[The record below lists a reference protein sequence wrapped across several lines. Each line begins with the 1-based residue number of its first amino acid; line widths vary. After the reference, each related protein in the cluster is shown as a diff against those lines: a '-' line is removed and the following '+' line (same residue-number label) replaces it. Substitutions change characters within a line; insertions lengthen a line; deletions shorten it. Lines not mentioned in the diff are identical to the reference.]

1 MGGTGGSDDLG
12 PALQAFEAGSSPL
25 VVLAESIDG
34 SAQGLVSRLPE
45 GLGALARVRGA
56 EATRAAAGRVAE
68 ELGLEDS
75 AASVL
80 VVEDC
85 QWADP
90 SSLGRLQRLVKQ
102 GAHLLMI
109 LAYRPGVAGAEWW
122 IENLADEANRSGTLV
137 RVMVDT
143 SSVEPIQLDTGQRDL
158 VVAARLVSIPLPV
171 SVAASLLGVSES
183 ETLDVAEQLVGVG
196 LLRDDRNGFMA
207 APSAALVEVGQ
218 ARLGHIA
225 GRLAAALSEAGAD
238 DSVVGNLHMAAGDAE
253 SAYPLLSAAALEAR
267 SRHASGEAFEL
278 AQAALLAAGKASVGR
293 PTELGELRL
302 ICGRHLR
309 DMGRSEAAQT
319 ELEAAG
325 SMLEGPTRID
335 ALGFA
340 AAVADD
346 RQHPQEAERILAVA
360 EWEAVHQGE
369 PAKLGSLGSFRA
381 RALNRIGFA
390 TEADALLDKSLAILT
405 AEATSVQRYYA
416 EQNRAWILFDR
427 GQVAEAEAAFT
438 HLRDTADPSDLATLA
453 DKEAW
458 RARALFVS
466 GHPDQALAAVEAP
479 RQLCARADVEA
490 PLFLAD
496 LALSEGGISLGRY
509 GDALEASDRVL
520 DLVARQLPAWENVAR
535 AERAQALLGL
545 GRTEEANS
553 EIAAALAATP
563 SGSDGWRWRSRCRAI
578 QMEVAA
584 EAGHGWSQREAEDLA
599 DMFLQSEFYGWAAD
613 LMVLIAK
620 RNHESEVAREAMAL
634 AVQVGNPMLA
644 ARAASVGKLWREA
657 GAAPVIR
664 SLPRHRRAAPRGV
677 EGRMAGPPGRGRR
690 IGCARAGQR
699 SG

>member
-1 MGGTGGSDDLG
+1 
-12 PALQAFEAGSSPL
+12 A
-25 VVLAESIDG
+25 
-34 SAQGLVSRLPE
+34 
-45 GLGALARVRGA
+45 RGA

-68 ELGLEDS
+68 ELGLEGS
-75 AASVL
+75 PASVL

-109 LAYRPGVAGAEWW
+109 LSYRPDVAGAEWW
-122 IENLADEANRSGTLV
+122 IENLANEANRSGALV
-137 RVMVDT
+137 RIEVAAST
-143 SSVEPIQLDTGQRDL
+143 TEPIQLDSDRRDL

-171 SVAASLLGVSES
+171 SVVASLLGVSDGQA
-183 ETLDVAEQLVGVG
+183 LDVAEHLVSEG
-196 LLRDDRNGFMA
+196 LLRDERNGFMA
-207 APSAALVEVGQ
+207 APSAASVEVGQ

-225 GRLAAALSEAGAD
+225 GRLADALAAAGAE
-238 DSVVGNLHMAAGDAE
+238 DSVVGSLHLAAGDSAR
-253 SAYPLLSAAALEAR
+253 AYPLLRGAALEAQ

-278 AQAALLAAGKASVGR
+278 AQAALRAAGEASIDR
-293 PTELGELRL
+293 PAESGELRL

-309 DMGRSEAAQT
+309 DMGRSEAAQS

-325 SMLEGPTRID
+325 SMLGGPIRID

-360 EWEAVHQGE
+360 EWESVNQGE
-369 PAKLGSLGSFRA
+369 LAKLGSLGSFRA

-390 TEADALLDKSLAILT
+390 AEADALLEKSLAILA
-405 AEATSVQRYYA
+405 AEATPVQRYYA

-427 GQVAEAEAAFT
+427 GQVAESESVFT
-438 HLRDTADPSDLATLA
+438 HLRDTADPADLATIA

-458 RARALFVS
+458 RARALFVT
-466 GHPDQALAAVEAP
+466 GHPDQALAAVEAA
-479 RQLCARADVEA
+479 RELSARADVEA

-496 LALSEGGISLGRY
+496 LALSEGGLSLGRY
-509 GDALEASDRVL
+509 EDALQASDRVL
-520 DLVARQLPAWENVAR
+520 DLVERQLPAWENVAR

-545 GRTEEANS
+545 GRVAEADS
-553 EIAAALAATP
+553 DIATALAATP
-563 SGSDGWRWRSRCRAI
+563 PGSDGWRWRSRCRAI

-584 EAGHGWSQREAEDLA
+584 EAGRGWSQREAEDLA
-599 DMFLQSEFYGWAAD
+599 DMFLQSEYYGWAAE
-613 LMVLIAK
+613 LMLLIAR
-620 RNHESEVAREAMAL
+620 RNRDTEVAREAMAL

-644 ARAASVGKLWREA
+644 ARAASVGKLWREP

-664 SLPRHRRAAPRGV
+664 AVRAI
-677 EGRMAGPPGRGRR
+677 EGRL
-690 IGCARAGQR
+690 
-699 SG
+699 